1 MENPPTDGEARR
13 VRDCAALPRYG
24 SRGARGEGIGP
35 PGILVRASFPT
46 GKPETK
52 QRQRALF
59 FGRELSG
66 GTFVLRD
73 GEAQPDRLGFQ
84 PRSPPACSPAE
95 LEKRWDQIREVTE
108 HISTRSRQ
116 AGDQVGGR

>member
-73 GEAQPDRLGFQ
+73 GAGRRSPTAWVFNPDLRLRAHLRSLRNGGTRLG
-84 PRSPPACSPAE
+84 
-95 LEKRWDQIREVTE
+95 K
-108 HISTRSRQ
+108 
-116 AGDQVGGR
+116 